1 MVAKRMLIDTK
12 ERRTKTNGNGY
23 ENRSL
28 AMHAQQRRGTL
39 PHFFSHVSFVAFPD
53 DSQLPSSVRTQGRIV
68 AHKFGGSAEDS

>member
-1 MVAKRMLIDTK
+1 MLIDTK

-39 PHFFSHVSFVAFPD
+39 PHFFSYVSFPD
-53 DSQLPSSVRTQGRIV
+53 ASQLPRSVRTQGRIV